1 MANKSRK
8 IRTIFFIYW
17 FLLCYIISALVWWFI
32 ALSQQNNQMTLS
44 KIHLLKQEDAK
55 FELQYTRII
64 DEQKRKTAQYIG
76 EGAIFLLLIS
86 AGAIFLFK
94 AVNKQLKISEQ
105 QQNFMMAITHELKT
119 PIAVSK
125 LNLETLQKRKL
136 DQTQQERLIN
146 NTLEEANRLNAL
158 CNNLLLSYQMEANG
172 YKVVAE
178 KINLSEII
186 ESCIRDFKSR
196 FPQKNIIAEIN
207 ENMYILGDEFL
218 LQMVF
223 NNLIDNAYKYSP
235 KDTAIRLTADKKN
248 KECWAT
254 VIDEGNGISHDEKQ
268 KVFKK
273 FYRLGKEATQKAK
286 GTGLGLFLVKRIID
300 THQGRIKIEDNFPR
314 GSKFIIEFKTI
325 V

>member
-1 MANKSRK
+1 MTLFK
-8 IRTIFFIYW
+8 IR
-17 FLLCYIISALVWWFI
+17 
-32 ALSQQNNQMTLS
+32 
-44 KIHLLKQEDAK
+44 LLKREDAK
-55 FELQYTRII
+55 FELQYTKLI
-64 DEQKRKTAQYIG
+64 DDQKRKTAQYIG

-105 QQNFMMAITHELKT
+105 QQNFLMAITHELKT

-136 DQTQQERLIN
+136 DQTQQDRLIN

-178 KINLSEII
+178 KINLSEVL
-186 ESCIRDFKSR
+186 ESCIKDFTSR
-196 FPQKNIIAEIN
+196 FPQKKIMAEIK
-207 ENMYILGDEFL
+207 EGLYISGDEFL

-235 KDTAIRLTADKKN
+235 KETAITLAADKKN
-248 KECWAT
+248 KACWVT
-254 VIDEGNGISHDEKQ
+254 VTDEGNGISHGEKQ

-273 FYRLGKEATQKAK
+273 FYRLGTEATQKAK
-286 GTGLGLFLVKRIID
+286 GTGLGLFLVKRIINI
-300 THQGRIKIEDNFPR
+300 HQGRINIEDNFPR
-314 GSKFIIEFKTI
+314 GSKFITEFKTI